1 MEGNADYADLLVDA
15 LDKRMKWLATAIIP
29 QLKEA
34 LVSYQAQFES
44 VVAMLIRKGLL
55 REDPYNY
62 DQAFA
67 DITVPSDETLPEF
80 ESSDELS
87 YRLAAF
93 RRQLK
98 LVSTEFALDLASL
111 SLSRLKR
118 LSALIFYVNWLELGD
133 NARSSTTKAF
143 SRLFMK
149 VRVGGDTIASQ
160 ILKDGEIQ
168 IVKLMHQLRGMLAD
182 LIAYNR
188 ESWKAEVRRTVLPR
202 LGGGEGPRK
211 RDELLLA
218 MRRAFSQVMASK
230 PWYPALAEEMAD
242 EETAADGAERKK
254 RVLASLAIPEVELA
268 PVAAPQQ
275 DGRETLLEAVRL
287 LSRPH
292 EEITKA
298 LSVLEENEKLLTEQK
313 SRGGLLRMLFGGGGG
328 QRKPPERI
336 YRVQYVEAGSTDPRT
351 EPVDLPVFLL
361 ESAKKASMLGVLSA
375 GSGPAYRRLEATGDA
390 QLAGFVD
397 RQLTDLLLI
406 HRRME
411 GLNVVF
417 QARAAQEK
425 KTARGIKVELLTIKN
440 SIVKANQR
448 RHEYR
453 DGAAD

>member
-1 MEGNADYADLLVDA
+1 MEGNAGYADKLVDA
-15 LDKRMKWLATAIIP
+15 LDKRMKWLSTAVIP

-34 LVSYQAQFES
+34 LASYQAQFENT
-44 VVAMLIRKGLL
+44 VAMLIRKGLL

-62 DQAFA
+62 DQAFT
-67 DITVPSDETLPEF
+67 DITVPTDEMLPEF
-80 ESSDELS
+80 ESTDELS

-98 LVSTEFALDLASL
+98 LVSTEFTMELGSL
-111 SLSRLKR
+111 SLSRLKK
-118 LSALIFYVNWLELGD
+118 LSALVFFVNWLEFGE
-133 NARSSTTKAF
+133 NARSPTTKAF
-143 SRLFMK
+143 ARLFMK
-149 VRVGGDTIASQ
+149 VRVGSDNIASQ
-160 ILKDGEIQ
+160 ILKDGEVQ
-168 IVKLMHQLRGMLAD
+168 IIRLMHQLRGILAD
-182 LIAYNR
+182 LIAYDR

-202 LGGGEGPRK
+202 LASGESPQK
-211 RDELLLA
+211 RDELLQA
-218 MRRAFSQVMASK
+218 MRRAFAQTMASK
-230 PWYPALAEEMAD
+230 PWYPALAEEIAD
-242 EETAADGAERKK
+242 EETAADAAERKK
-254 RVLASLAIPEVELA
+254 RVLDSLTIPEAE
-268 PVAAPQQ
+268 VAIAAAADE

-292 EEITKA
+292 DEITTA
-298 LSVLEENEKLLTEQK
+298 LAVLEENEKLLTEQK
-313 SRGGLLRMLFGGGGG
+313 SRGGFLRMLFGGGG

-336 YRVQYVEAGSTDPRT
+336 YRVQYLEPGSTDPRT
-351 EPVDLPVFLL
+351 EPIDFPAFLL

-397 RQLTDLLLI
+397 RQLNDLLLI
-406 HRRME
+406 YRRME
-411 GLNVVF
+411 SLNAVF

-453 DGAAD
+453 DGAAE